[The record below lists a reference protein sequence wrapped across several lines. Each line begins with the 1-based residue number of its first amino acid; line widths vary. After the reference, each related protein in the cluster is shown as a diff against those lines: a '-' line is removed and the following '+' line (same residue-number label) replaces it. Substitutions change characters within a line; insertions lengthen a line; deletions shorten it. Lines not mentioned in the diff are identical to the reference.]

1 MAQMSLVFG
10 VSLDSLLVFDFVVEF
25 FLVHPIFG
33 DNPSQKLQHKL
44 QNQTI
49 LFITKSLQ
57 MSMNLLSLIISLL
70 ILRWLFHC
78 R

>member
-1 MAQMSLVFG
+1 MSLVFG

-33 DNPSQKLQHKL
+33 DNPSQEQRHKL

-49 LFITKSLQ
+49 LFITQSLQ